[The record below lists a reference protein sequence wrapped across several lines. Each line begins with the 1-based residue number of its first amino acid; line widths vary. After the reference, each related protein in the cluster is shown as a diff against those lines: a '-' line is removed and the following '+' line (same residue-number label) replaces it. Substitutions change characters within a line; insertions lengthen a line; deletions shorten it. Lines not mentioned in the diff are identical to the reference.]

1 MWEYIFWGV
10 LVAIT
15 LLAEAATTAFI
26 SIWLAAG
33 ALIAFFLAVFGAS
46 FTVQCVV
53 FVITALILF
62 TATRPLVGKL
72 SKKAHVATN
81 ADSLIGMEGIVR
93 QAIEPLQ
100 NGRVFVN
107 NLDWSA
113 RSSDNSSIAAGSRII
128 VEKIE
133 GATLLVR
140 PAETPAD

>member
-53 FVITALILF
+53 FVITALVLF

-72 SKKAHVATN
+72 NKKAHVATN
-81 ADSLIGMEGIVR
+81 SDSLIGMEGIVR
-93 QAIEPLQ
+93 RAIEPLQ
-100 NGRVFVN
+100 NGRVSVN